1 MFWFF
6 NSWKDAAAAV
16 PSPPAP
22 WTASGTLTWLFTE
35 AARTV
40 SATFSDADEFQLNI
54 LKSLLVILAVTLVL
68 IAYAWRQH
76 GQRISERFDK
86 TASNR
91 SLEDRA
97 PPGPSRVAAPAR
109 APAPP
114 SQEAQRAAAAALAR
128 LERSHA
134 QANPNWSASAIKA
147 QARRELEQ
155 EQEQAARHE
164 KTGRQ
169 ETAQKAPKQQEQRTV
184 LFSCPLLGPDVRLP
198 LGELRDRIRQFLY
211 DQLEEEPGLGACLLI
226 HTCNPAA
233 KVEAGV
239 DTLCKY
245 LTNIVDHP
253 GEEKYRRIRLSNKI
267 LQERVLPLEG
277 AAQFLEA
284 AGFEQTDDCF
294 VFPEDGDPEQLCVL
308 RDALRTAEP
317 VLPVL
322 DRGLRVLTP
331 AQGRSDVQL
340 PDEFFHLTPEEL
352 LREQEA
358 RTKEVEVRQMLR
370 TKAMRERDERRDLS
384 QYKYALVRIRLPCG
398 LLVEGT
404 FSVHERLAAVH
415 AFLLDQLEE
424 RPPEGPEL
432 LSPGG
437 QRLDQPDASL
447 LQLGLVPSVVLT
459 ASDGRLRPGLR
470 ELAEPLQ

>member
-1 MFWFF
+1 MAAIRDFF
-6 NSWKDAAAAV
+6 NKRKAQLKFKQAGPGHV
-16 PSPPAP
+16 L
-22 WTASGTLTWLFTE
+22 SGEGTH
-35 AARTV
+35 
-40 SATFSDADEFQLNI
+40 S
-54 LKSLLVILAVTLVL
+54 
-68 IAYAWRQH
+68 
-76 GQRISERFDK
+76 
-86 TASNR
+86 
-91 SLEDRA
+91 RA
-97 PPGPSRVAAPAR
+97 PPGPSRVAAPTR

-155 EQEQAARHE
+155 EQELAARHE

-169 ETAQKAPKQQEQRTV
+169 EPAQEAPKPQEQRTV

-284 AGFEQTDDCF
+284 AGFERTDDCF

-322 DRGLRVLTP
+322 DRSLRVLTP

-398 LLVEGT
+398 LLIEVGDPAIPRNEGQ
-404 FSVHERLAAVH
+404 
-415 AFLLDQLEE
+415 QL
-424 RPPEGPEL
+424 P
-432 LSPGG
+432 
-437 QRLDQPDASL
+437 
-447 LQLGLVPSVVLT
+447 
-459 ASDGRLRPGLR
+459 
-470 ELAEPLQ
+470 